1 MSILSDMSTTETHQD
16 AGTPATQGVSTQSS
30 SAPDLSD
37 IRLALEE
44 RENVWLDARA
54 ARSAHSRGR
63 ARPEEADPY
72 RTEWQRDRDRI
83 IHTKAFRRLK
93 HKTQVF
99 VSPEQDHYRTRL
111 THVLE
116 VSQIARTVTRALRLN
131 EDLTEAIGIGHDLGH
146 APFGHVGE
154 EALDEIYRR
163 YDANGRF
170 RHYEQS
176 LRIVDYLEQNGRGL
190 NLTWEVRDGI
200 LHHSKGQSDL
210 MASAAANGA
219 APNGSAPKDAASGAS
234 KSRNVPETLEGQ
246 VVRICDRVAYVN
258 HDIDDAV
265 RAGLIKADDI
275 PRAFIEEL
283 GERHSQRIT
292 TMVNAIIVASSEVV
306 AENGVRTRRVRERIA
321 MSDGVRQAT
330 DELKNWMFQNVYLL
344 SSAERDTVDET
355 VRIRTVVHALFE
367 RFMENPALMRGEHVG
382 VTPGAPD
389 PKELSQQ
396 QLARCVCDYVAGMT
410 DRFASQTYVQL
421 FLPSSWRGV

>member
-1 MSILSDMSTTETHQD
+1 MSILSDMSTTETHQ
-16 AGTPATQGVSTQSS
+16 ATYTPGAST
-30 SAPDLSD
+30 PDLSD

-44 RENVWLDARA
+44 RESVWLDARA
-54 ARSAHSRGR
+54 ARSAQSRGR

-154 EALDEIYRR
+154 EALDEIYRK
-163 YDANGRF
+163 YDANGCF

-176 LRIVDYLEQNGRGL
+176 LRIVDHLEQNGRGL

-210 MASAAANGA
+210 MANAAAVS
-219 APNGSAPKDAASGAS
+219 APTNGSTTNEAASDNAASKAS
-234 KSRNVPETLEGQ
+234 KSRNLPETLEGQ

-275 PRAFIEEL
+275 PRAFIQEL

-306 AENGVRTRRVRERIA
+306 EENGVRTRRVRERIA

-330 DELKNWMFQNVYLL
+330 DELKNWMFKNVYLL
-344 SSAERDTVDET
+344 SSAERDTADET

-367 RFMENPALMRGEHVG
+367 RFMEHPALMRGEHIG
-382 VTPGAPD
+382 VAPGAPD